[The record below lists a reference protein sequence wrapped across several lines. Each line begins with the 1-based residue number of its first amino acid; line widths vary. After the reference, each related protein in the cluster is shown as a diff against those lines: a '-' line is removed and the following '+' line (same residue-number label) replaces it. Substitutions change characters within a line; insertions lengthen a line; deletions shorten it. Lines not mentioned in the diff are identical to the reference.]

1 MRLVSSP
8 PDPVAWVTATLYK
21 GDLSVKAF
29 PVASDKIQPKL
40 AYVRKRKSLH
50 SAKFRSSV
58 FSTSLAQ
65 VMVLGC
71 CQQRLL
77 VPLSQRL
84 GEKESGSFPLNETKD
99 SELSLIASNWL
110 HYVTFPSLNQSS
122 LLGGC
127 GFLIDRPGSCAYHRD
142 D

>member
-8 PDPVAWVTATLYK
+8 PDPVAWATATLYK
-21 GDLSVKAF
+21 GDLSVKTF

-40 AYVRKRKSLH
+40 AYVRKRKLLH

-71 CQQRLL
+71 CQQQLL
-77 VPLSQRL
+77 VPVVT
-84 GEKESGSFPLNETKD
+84 ES
-99 SELSLIASNWL
+99 
-110 HYVTFPSLNQSS
+110 
-122 LLGGC
+122 
-127 GFLIDRPGSCAYHRD
+127 R
-142 D
+142 